1 MSDQNP
7 RPPQDPDRPVKRRA
21 SARPRAERPEPIDDL
36 QDQEE
41 IYDAP
46 DARVREPGMG
56 PGDPIRFDGD
66 RNVPPRETESA
77 APGPTLATGMFL
89 PVAILLIVA
98 IVLIVVFV
106 F

>member
-1 MSDQNP
+1 MSNENP
-7 RPPQDPDRPVKRRA
+7 RRAQDPDRPRERRA
-21 SARPRAERPEPIDDL
+21 SARPRTNQPRQVDDL

-46 DARVREPGMG
+46 EARVREPGQG

-66 RNVPPRETESA
+66 RNVPSRETESA
-77 APGPTLATGMFL
+77 APGPTIATGMFL

-106 F
+106 I